1 MALNL
6 TVFDAVLKDD
16 LEATV
21 AKELN
26 LEVKLLGKF
35 EKKSDKFVGGN
46 AVQPVHIRR
55 NEGVGARGDGEALP
69 AAGHQVHQR
78 AAVPLRYNY
87 GSIQLTGPTL
97 KASQSSSGAF
107 INALESEMDGMKDN
121 LRSDINRQLNHTG
134 IGTLGVVQDDLD
146 GDAVIGFDVY
156 SDAGE
161 AGEPGNRFFRPG
173 MLVDFI
179 NPATGLA
186 RNANP
191 HTVSARGATIDNV
204 TFTAV
209 IAAGGAGD
217 VAANDIAVKQGS
229 YNREIQGLIEAVSAV
244 GIYMGIDRGIVP
256 EWQGQVL
263 ANAGVLRPLTLD
275 LMQSAIDNGYELS
288 GKYVDYIYSHPTIRQ
303 SYAALLTPDVRYGS
317 VDSLKGG
324 FGTLQYQGGDKPVT
338 WDVDKDARYNTC
350 WLLHTP
356 SFSMLEQVPFQWAD
370 DDGRILRQRAGF
382 DDFTAFMRYF
392 GNLFCKNPN
401 AQVRLEDIQHA
412 NAPVAR
418 PY

>member
-186 RNANP
+186 SNANP

-288 GKYVDYIYSHPTIRQ
+288 GKYVDYIYSHPTIR
-303 SYAALLTPDVRYGS
+303 
-317 VDSLKGG
+317 
-324 FGTLQYQGGDKPVT
+324 
-338 WDVDKDARYNTC
+338 
-350 WLLHTP
+350 
-356 SFSMLEQVPFQWAD
+356 
-370 DDGRILRQRAGF
+370 
-382 DDFTAFMRYF
+382 
-392 GNLFCKNPN
+392 
-401 AQVRLEDIQHA
+401 
-412 NAPVAR
+412 
-418 PY
+418 